1 MTAHN
6 LHPDAR
12 LARLLAT
19 DFQGETSE
27 FVAEFELA
35 FVLFLLLPSLPALEH
50 WKAVLHLVRCFALLP
65 CRALTPAHRASQV
78 ATCSERTPAWMEVA
92 RGTLRVLLQQLALTP
107 EDLFEDALTSDN
119 FLRKT
124 LALLARSAASTSAS
138 AELRDAGVQLQN
150 LVRSRFS
157 LRISPTASA
166 GSLDDD
172 DEQPVIV
179 DERDEA
185 DPVHADTE
193 LAGSPDVEVS
203 TDRERMTWMLPPS

>member
-1 MTAHN
+1 M
-6 LHPDAR
+6 LPDAR
-12 LARLLAT
+12 LARLLAA
-19 DFQGETSE
+19 DFNGEADE

-50 WKAVLHLVRCFALLP
+50 WKAVLHLVSFFPRACAF
-65 CRALTPAHRASQV
+65 RALTCSALSQV
-78 ATCSERTPAWMEVA
+78 ASCTERTPTWMKVA
-92 RGTLRVLLQQLALTP
+92 QGTLRVLMQQLALTP

-124 LALLARSAASTSAS
+124 LAMLARSAASTAAS
-138 AELRDAGVQLQN
+138 PELRDAGVQLQD

-166 GSLDDD
+166 ASLDDD

-179 DERDEA
+179 DERDTVAQCDEEVPAAEGAEA
-185 DPVHADTE
+185 GVQDHA
-193 LAGSPDVEVS
+193 
-203 TDRERMTWMLPPS
+203 RMSWMLPA